1 MNSKTNAKAETKP
14 APAVIVF
21 GTDQD
26 GKPRAAT
33 FPSEQTKLAMKAA
46 QLMNLQILSVVP
58 ALKDLAAHLP
68 VGRIYSSGHG
78 FVPSISAKAFEQLT
92 ELSNVAPAT
101 GLPTSWDD
109 IKEGHLVIAR
119 EEATWFEAV
128 VVSNEN
134 GMLTLKWRDY
144 PKQANIIRHASAV
157 ALLNPSPTET

>member
-1 MNSKTNAKAETKP
+1 MSSKTNVKAEIKP

-33 FPSEQTKLAMKAA
+33 FSSEQVKLAIKAA
-46 QLMNLQILSVVP
+46 QLMNLQILTVVP
-58 ALKDLAAHLP
+58 ALKDWAAHLP

-78 FVPSISAKAFEQLT
+78 FVPSINADTFAQLT
-92 ELSNVAPAT
+92 ELSNVPPAT
-101 GLPTSWDD
+101 GLPTNWED

-119 EEATWFEAV
+119 EEATWFEAI
-128 VVSNEN
+128 VVSNEG
-134 GMLTLKWRDY
+134 GMLTLQWRDY
-144 PKQANIIRHASAV
+144 PRQANVVRHTSAV